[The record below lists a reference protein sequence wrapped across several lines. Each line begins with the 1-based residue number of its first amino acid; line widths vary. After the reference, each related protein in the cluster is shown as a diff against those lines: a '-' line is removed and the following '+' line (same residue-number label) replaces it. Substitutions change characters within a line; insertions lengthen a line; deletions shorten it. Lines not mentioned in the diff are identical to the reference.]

1 MTPRTR
7 STARSAPRA
16 ILFETI
22 PLFIGWDTTVDEALF
37 VRWCVDRF
45 TVGVQFN
52 DTCEL
57 FATFPLTAVATATA
71 VSTQRILITAAGT
84 LVFATLTATVA
95 VITILARE
103 TGFVLSFLA
112 ARTHANTFIHFGF
125 VVGILKVEAAAFQLP
140 NTLFRLFGGIRL
152 NINCRT

>member
-1 MTPRTR
+1 M
-7 STARSAPRA
+7 
-16 ILFETI
+16 I

-37 VRWCVDRF
+37 VRWCVDRS
-45 TVGVQFN
+45 TVDVQFN

-57 FATFPLTAVATATA
+57 FATYLLAAVATATA
-71 VSTQRILITAAGT
+71 VLTQRILIIAAGA
-84 LVFATLTATVA
+84 LVFAALAATVA
-95 VITILARE
+95 VIAVLARE
-103 TGFVLSFLA
+103 TGDILA

-125 VVGILKVEAAAFQLP
+125 VVGILKVEPIAAALQLP